1 MHNICS
7 IDNLNK
13 ITLYILLKKKKK
25 IKTKTR
31 LLNNI
36 IRYSYMETN
45 FINYIYAH
53 YIEYKYIH
61 IKCIIININMKI
73 YQYYIRTYNHI
84 IKINNTLS
92 YFINTSL
99 CIISLENFTIFIL
112 YLI

>member
-1 MHNICS
+1 MY
-7 IDNLNK
+7 K
-13 ITLYILLKKKKK
+13 FQKKKTKKKQLKKKKK

-84 IKINNTLS
+84 IKINNTHFYFYILHIYVLRFTYIKH
-92 YFINTSL
+92 YFIL
-99 CIISLENFTIFIL
+99 
-112 YLI
+112 